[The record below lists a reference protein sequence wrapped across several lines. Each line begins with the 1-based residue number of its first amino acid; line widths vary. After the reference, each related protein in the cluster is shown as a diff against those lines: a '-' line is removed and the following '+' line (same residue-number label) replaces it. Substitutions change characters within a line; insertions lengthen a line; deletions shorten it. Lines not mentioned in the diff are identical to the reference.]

1 MEHTEFFKNFCEPR
15 FDSLEAARLASA
27 KEVKDDLNAAH
38 TELKADLGEIKA
50 TQTTILEVL
59 KGKNGDAGL
68 CERVRNLE
76 TCRRAVWGA
85 VIFVTSI
92 TFIQLVEFVAK
103 KLAK

>member
-1 MEHTEFFKNFCEPR
+1 MEHPEFYAEVCKDR
-15 FDSLEAARLASA
+15 FDHLEADRIAAA
-27 KEVKDDLNAAH
+27 KEIKDDLATAH

-92 TFIQLVEFVAK
+92 TFIQLVDFVAK